1 MDTFSS
7 REFQRNLMTNILHF
21 NTNLIA
27 PAVLFLSKKSTL
39 PLLER
44 IDQIKNGFQC
54 QSYFIVLF
62 LYFHITG
69 GVVLEPNLGQSLRF

>member
-7 REFQRNLMTNILHF
+7 REFKRNLMTNILHF

-39 PLLER
+39 PLFSEL
-44 IDQIKNGFQC
+44 IKLKMGFNVKAILL
-54 QSYFIVLF
+54 SYFC
-62 LYFHITG
+62 TSTS
-69 GVVLEPNLGQSLRF
+69 LEELS